1 MLFPLFSIP
10 FIPRYIVP
18 RQVKFNADLAV
29 INKCLDE
36 LIQTAKDTRQEEDY
50 EALQNRDYANV
61 RLRFLGGSDVRIL
74 RICRAMEMQ
83 ATWSERADLLLPYL
97 LT

>member
-1 MLFPLFSIP
+1 MAILSPEYHTPVCFILFPIP
-10 FIPRYIVP
+10 FPLIPRYIVP

-61 RLRFLGGSDVRIL
+61 SLRV
-74 RICRAMEMQ
+74 
-83 ATWSERADLLLPYL
+83 W
-97 LT
+97 